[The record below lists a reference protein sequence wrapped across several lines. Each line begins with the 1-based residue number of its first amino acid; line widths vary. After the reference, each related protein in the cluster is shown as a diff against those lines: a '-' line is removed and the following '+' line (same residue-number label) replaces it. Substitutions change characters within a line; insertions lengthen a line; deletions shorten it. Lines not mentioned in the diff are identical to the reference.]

1 MQSNQEGSEG
11 AVHLPKTILVVCI
24 ICKELC
30 LHLPLLPPFI
40 LRHSSLLVCH
50 LMLYLCHDVNEA
62 IPQSTEVN
70 DSELEAEGDL
80 QSSVKLGCATEE
92 QIGIYHD

>member
-1 MQSNQEGSEG
+1 
-11 AVHLPKTILVVCI
+11 
-24 ICKELC
+24 
-30 LHLPLLPPFI
+30 
-40 LRHSSLLVCH
+40 
-50 LMLYLCHDVNEA
+50 MLYLCHDVNEA